1 MARILLVNP
10 SWRPTYKNI
19 LSSIGLPFFPV
30 LSLATIAAQAR
41 KNGHKVEILDLA
53 YRDYDP
59 NIVLN
64 RVKENSYDIV
74 GFTGTTPLFPQII
87 QLSNGIKKLNQNI
100 FTIGGGPHCSALP
113 EKSIEEANLNAV
125 CVGEGDFTLAQIADG
140 IPLKDIPGLVY
151 RRDDGTIQRNSQR
164 DWLKNLDELPM
175 PAWDMFDIK
184 EYLPYTSRLL
194 AERPPVSFF
203 ETTRGCVFQCDYC
216 ASKITKGSM
225 LRKKSVDRVIEE
237 IKYMKSFGFKEF
249 FIVDDI
255 FTTDVERTK
264 EICRRIISE
273 KLDMLWQCQNG
284 IRVDAGDQ
292 EMFDL
297 MKKAGCYKVAFG
309 FESGNDEVLKAFGKG
324 GRATVETAFKTV
336 KMARKAGID
345 VFGYF
350 MIGLLNDN
358 ERTMSDTIE
367 FGRRLQTDILKISIC
382 VPFPG
387 TKMFDELA
395 SRKLLKVYDWE
406 CYNIYRPQDFF
417 EHPSVGWPVVERYYK
432 LAYKRMIYTN
442 PGFIYRRLI
451 RSIRRNE
458 LFNDIY
464 YFAKFMFAGGKI

>member
-1 MARILLVNP
+1 MAKILLVNP

-19 LSSIGLPFFPV
+19 LSSFGLPFFPV
-30 LSLATIAAQAR
+30 LSLATIATQAK
-41 KNGHKVEILDLA
+41 KNGHKVEILDLSF
-53 YRDYDP
+53 REYDP
-59 NIVLN
+59 DMVLK

-74 GFTGTTPLFPQII
+74 GFTGTTPLFPQVM
-87 QLSNGIKKLNQNI
+87 QLSKSIKKISPNI

-140 IPLKDIPGLVY
+140 VSLKDIPGLVY
-151 RRDDGTIQRNSQR
+151 QKDDGSVQRNSQR
-164 DWLKNLDELPM
+164 EWIKNLDDLPM
-175 PAWDMFDIK
+175 PAWDLFDIK
-184 EYLPYTSRLL
+184 EYVPYTSGLL
-194 AERPPVSFF
+194 AQKPPVSFF

-216 ASKITKGSM
+216 ASKMTKGNK
-225 LRKKSVDRVIEE
+225 LRKKSIDRVIEE
-237 IKYMKSFGFKEF
+237 IKYMKSFGVNEF

-264 EICRRIISE
+264 EICRRIINE
-273 KLDMLWQCQNG
+273 NLDMIWQCQNG

-292 EMFDL
+292 EMFNL
-297 MKKAGCYKVAFG
+297 MRKAGCYKVAFG
-309 FESGNDEVLKAFGKG
+309 FESGNDKVLKEFGKG

-350 MIGLLNDN
+350 MIGLLNDT
-358 ERTMSDTIE
+358 EDTMRETIE
-367 FGRRLQTDILKISIC
+367 FGRKLQTDILKISIC

-387 TKMFDELA
+387 TKMFNELA
-395 SRKLLKVYDWE
+395 AKNLLKVYDWE

-417 EHPSVGWPVVERYYK
+417 EHPSVGWPVVEKCYK
-432 LAYKRMIYTN
+432 LAYKRMMYAN
-442 PGFIYRRLI
+442 PGFIWRRLR

-458 LFNDIY
+458 LFSDIY
-464 YFAKFMFAGGKI
+464 YFTKFMLAGGKI

>member
-1 MARILLVNP
+1 MAKILLVNP
-10 SWRPTYKNI
+10 SWRPTYRNV
-19 LSSIGLPFFPV
+19 LSSFGIPFFPV
-30 LSLATIAAQAR
+30 MSLATIAAQAK
-41 KNGHKVEILDLA
+41 KNGHNVEILDLS

-87 QLSNGIKKLNQNI
+87 QFSSSIKKISPNI
-100 FTIGGGPHCSALP
+100 FTLGGGPHCSAMP

-140 IPLKDIPGLVY
+140 TPLEDISGLVY
-151 RRDDGTIQRNSQR
+151 RKTDGTIQRNPQR
-164 DWLKNLDELPM
+164 EWIKNLDDLPM
-175 PAWDMFDIK
+175 PAWELFNIK
-184 EYLPYTSRLL
+184 EYLPYASHLL
-194 AERPPVSFF
+194 AKKPPVSFF
-203 ETTRGCVFQCDYC
+203 ETTRGCVFKCDYC
-216 ASKITKGSM
+216 ASKLTKGSM

-249 FIVDDI
+249 FLVDDI

-264 EICRRIISE
+264 EICRRIIRE
-273 KLDMLWQCQNG
+273 NLNIPWQCQNG

-292 EMFDL
+292 EMFNL
-297 MKKAGCYKVAFG
+297 MKRAGCYKVAFG
-309 FESGNDEVLKAFGKG
+309 FESGNDEVLKDFGKG

-336 KMARKAGID
+336 KMARRAGID

-350 MIGLLNDN
+350 MIGLLNDT
-358 ERTMSDTIE
+358 EETMRDTIE
-367 FGRRLQTDILKISIC
+367 FGRKLQSDILKISIC

-387 TKMFDELA
+387 TSMFDEL
-395 SRKLLKVYDWE
+395 SERKLLKVYDWE

-417 EHPSVGWPVVERYYK
+417 EHPSVSWSIVEKYYK

-442 PGFIYRRLI
+442 PGFIYRRLVRAI
-451 RSIRRNE
+451 RKNE
-458 LFNDIY
+458 LFNEIY
-464 YFAKFMFAGGKI
+464 YFAKFMLAGGKI

>member
-1 MARILLVNP
+1 MAKILLVNP

-30 LSLATIAAQAR
+30 LSLATIAAQAK

-59 NIVLN
+59 SIVLN

-74 GFTGTTPLFPQII
+74 GFTGTTPLFPQVI
-87 QLSNGIKKLNQNI
+87 QLSNSIKKISQSI

-140 IPLKDIPGLVY
+140 VALKEISGLVY
-151 RRDDGTIQRNSQR
+151 RNDNGTIQRNPQR
-164 DWLKNLDELPM
+164 DWIKNLDDLPM
-175 PAWDMFDIK
+175 PAWDLFDIE
-184 EYLPYTSRLL
+184 EYVPYTSRLL
-194 AERPPVSFF
+194 AKRPPVSFF

-237 IKYMKSFGFKEF
+237 IKYMKSFGVNEF

-264 EICRRIISE
+264 EICKRIINE
-273 KLDMLWQCQNG
+273 RIDMLWQCQNG

-292 EMFDL
+292 EMFNL
-297 MKKAGCYKVAFG
+297 MRKAGCYKVAFG
-309 FESGNDEVLKAFGKG
+309 FESGNDEVLKEFGKG

-358 ERTMSDTIE
+358 EQTMRDTIE
-367 FGRRLQTDILKISIC
+367 FGRKLETDILKVSIC

-395 SRKLLKVYDWE
+395 AKNLLKVYDWE

-417 EHPSVGWPVVERYYK
+417 EHPSVAWSVVEKYYK
-432 LAYKRMIYTN
+432 FAYKRMIYTN
-442 PGFIYRRLI
+442 PGFIYRRLV
-451 RSIRRNE
+451 RAIRRGE

-464 YFAKFMFAGGKI
+464 YFTKFMLAGGKI

>member
-1 MARILLVNP
+1 MAKILLVNP

-19 LSSIGLPFFPV
+19 LSSFGLPFFPV
-30 LSLATIAAQAR
+30 LSLATIAAQAQ
-41 KNGHKVEILDLA
+41 KKGHRVEILDLA
-53 YRDYDP
+53 FREYDP
-59 NIVLN
+59 DIVLN

-74 GFTGTTPLFPQII
+74 GFTGTTPLFPQVI
-87 QLSNGIKKLNQNI
+87 QFSNSIKKISKDIL
-100 FTIGGGPHCSALP
+100 TIAGGPHCSALP
-113 EKSIEEANLNAV
+113 EKSITEANLDAV

-140 IPLKDIPGLVY
+140 VPLKDISGLVY
-151 RRDDGTIQRNSQR
+151 RENGAVKRNSQR
-164 DWLKNLDELPM
+164 DWIKNLDELPM
-175 PAWDMFDIK
+175 PAWDLFDIK
-184 EYLPYTSRLL
+184 EYIPYTSRLL

-216 ASKITKGSM
+216 ASKVTKGNI
-225 LRKKSVDRVIEE
+225 LRKKSIDRVIEE
-237 IKYMKSFGFKEF
+237 IKYMKSFGVKEF

-273 KLDMLWQCQNG
+273 KLNMIWQCQNG

-292 EMFDL
+292 EMFNL
-297 MKKAGCYKVAFG
+297 MRKAGCYKVAFG
-309 FESGNDEVLKAFGKG
+309 FESGNDEVLKKFGKG
-324 GRATVETAFKTV
+324 GKATVETAFKTV

-358 ERTMSDTIE
+358 EKTMLDTIE
-367 FGRRLQTDILKISIC
+367 FGRKLQTDILKISIC

-395 SRKLLKVYDWE
+395 DKRLLKVYDWE

-417 EHPSVGWPVVERYYK
+417 EHPSVAWSVVEQYYK

-442 PGFIYRRLI
+442 PGFIYRRFM

-458 LFNDIY
+458 LFHDIY
-464 YFAKFMFAGGKI
+464 YFTKFMIAGGKI